1 MSDDKTKTGP
11 QDASKITLSEDYEV
25 RYWSDKFG
33 VSREELE
40 RAVKAAGN
48 GADAV
53 QAYLQRGAH

>member
-1 MSDDKTKTGP
+1 MTDDKTKTGP
-11 QDASKITLSEDYEV
+11 QDASKISLSEDYEV

-53 QAYLQRGAH
+53 QAYLQRSAH